1 MKPIN
6 QVFLN
11 IIKAYFHDQTLTD
24 QNIDS
29 KEIYQMAL
37 KHNLVPIC
45 YEVLRKNPQYQ
56 LPLEFMQTAIGQ
68 VVSQQQRTEQF
79 LFIYQ
84 KLLDA
89 GIKPL
94 ILKGLVCRE
103 LYPQSDYRLSS
114 DEDIWIQP
122 QDFERCYRIFIDNH
136 YYCQNEQL
144 MNNKDFLAKVQTINV
159 TNNVL
164 TVEIHLNLFG
174 TEDKLHEEM
183 NTYFADAFASA
194 ITMPVNDQVIYTP
207 DPTKHYLFLIFHMY
221 KHLISSGVGIRQVL
235 DVLIYY
241 QHYQNEINHKQL
253 QHILRSLKIDQL
265 YLAIMAI
272 GQQYFGFE
280 NLPNTKKIKNIEA
293 LTENLIS
300 NGCFGLTD
308 TTQTYSLLY
317 LTVLSRKQYA
327 STLKTIFQMIFP
339 SKEYLGNRYP
349 ALQKKPQLYLWF
361 AFKRICSFIKKI
373 LTGELNPFKAFS
385 LGKKRSKI
393 LKDYDV
399 FK

>member
-6 QVFLN
+6 QVFLKL
-11 IIKAYFHDQTLTD
+11 IKAYFHSETVTI
-24 QNIDS
+24 QNINID
-29 KEIYQMAL
+29 EIYELAL
-37 KHNLVPIC
+37 KHNLVPII
-45 YEVLRKNPQYQ
+45 YEVLRKNSHYQ
-56 LPLEFMQTAIGQ
+56 LSLEFMQTAISQ

-79 LFIYQ
+79 LSIYQ

-89 GIKPL
+89 NIKPL
-94 ILKGLVCRE
+94 VLKGLVCRE
-103 LYPQSDYRLSS
+103 LYPQSDYRISS

-122 QDFERCYRIFIDNH
+122 EDFERCYQIFIDNH
-136 YYCQNEQL
+136 YTCQNKQL
-144 MNNKDFLAKVQTINV
+144 MNNKDFLAKVQTINF
-159 TNNVL
+159 TNNIL

-174 TEDKLHEEM
+174 TGDKLHEVM
-183 NTYFADAFASA
+183 NTYFTDAFASA
-194 ITMPVNDQVIYTP
+194 IPMTVNDQIIYTP
-207 DPTKHYLFLIFHMY
+207 EPTKHYLFLIFHMY

-235 DVLIYY
+235 DILIYY

-265 YLAIMAI
+265 YLAIIAI

-280 NLPNTKKIKNIEA
+280 TLPNAKKIKKIDA
-293 LTENLIS
+293 LTENMIN

-317 LTVLSRKQYA
+317 LTVMSRKQYA
-327 STLKTIFQMIFP
+327 SAIKTVFQMIFP
-339 SKEYLGNRYP
+339 SREYLGNRYP
-349 ALQKKPQLYLWF
+349 VLQKKPQLYLWF

-373 LTGELNPFKAFS
+373 LTGELNPIKAFS